1 MRKKST
7 DRSITSGFE
16 GAAEFPRPSRFCGD
30 PIAGAET
37 VVLALGSNC
46 GDREVHLRRAVR
58 ELARHVSIVAISSL
72 WETDPVGCRD
82 GAGSFLNLVL
92 AGWTRLDPAAL
103 LAAVSAV
110 ERLGGRRRRYRN
122 DPRTIDVDILFF
134 GNRALRTHD
143 LVVPHPRFR
152 ERNFVLEPLREIA
165 RTIAIPPFAGDLR
178 LMKGEGNVRRAGGL
192 Y

>member
-7 DRSITSGFE
+7 DRPIKSALE
-16 GAAEFPRPSRFCGD
+16 GAAEIPRLSSF
-30 PIAGAET
+30 GARLLAHPET
-37 VVLALGSNC
+37 VVLALGSNR

-58 ELARHVSIVAISSL
+58 ELSRSVSIVALSST
-72 WETDPVGCRD
+72 WETEPIGCSD
-82 GAGSFLNLVL
+82 DADSFLNLVA
-92 AGWTRLDPAAL
+92 AGWTRLDPEGL

-110 ERLGGRRRRYRN
+110 ECLGGRRRRLRN

-134 GNRALRTHD
+134 GNRALRTGD
-143 LVVPHPRFR
+143 LVIPHPRFR

-165 RTIAIPPFAGDLR
+165 RVIPIPPFAGELR
-178 LMKGEGNVRRAGGL
+178 SMKGEGKVVRGGAL